1 MIEASAPAH
10 DEGMAPDVSPPP
22 PEAAPC
28 PAAATLPAR
37 RERLQALVAAHFGF
51 IWRLVRR
58 HGLPA
63 PDADDVAQQVFVV
76 ATERLADIAPG
87 RERSFLFGTA
97 LRAIAT
103 RRRAGARERPDDAVD
118 PSDPVPAADEL
129 TSQKRLREM
138 LDAILDKLDDDARVV
153 FVLVEI
159 EGLSNPE
166 VSELLKVPAG
176 TVASRL
182 RRARAAFD
190 AEVKRIE
197 ARLAF
202 QPGGRP

>member
-1 MIEASAPAH
+1 MIEASSPEH
-10 DEGMAPDVSPPP
+10 DAGMAPDVAQPSPQ
-22 PEAAPC
+22 AAPSLT
-28 PAAATLPAR
+28 AAPLPAR
-37 RERLQALVAAHFGF
+37 PEQLQALVAAHFGF
-51 IWRLVRR
+51 IWRLIRR

-76 ATERLADIAPG
+76 ATERFDDIAPG

-118 PSDPVPAADEL
+118 PRDPVPAADEL

-138 LDAILDKLDDDARVV
+138 LDAILDKMDDDARVV
-153 FVLVEI
+153 LVLVEI
-159 EGLSNPE
+159 EGLTAPE
-166 VSELLKVPAG
+166 VSELLEVPAG

-190 AEVKRIE
+190 AEVKRLE

-202 QPGGRP
+202 RSGGRP